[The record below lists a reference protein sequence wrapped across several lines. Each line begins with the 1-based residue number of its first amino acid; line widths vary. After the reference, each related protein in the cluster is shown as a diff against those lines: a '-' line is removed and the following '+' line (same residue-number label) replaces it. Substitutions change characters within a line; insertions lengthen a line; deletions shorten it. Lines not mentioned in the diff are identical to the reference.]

1 MARPVRKTR
10 KTRTTPATRKPRAPR
25 APAKTLPIA
34 VASPSEPATK
44 AATQAK
50 SAKPTK
56 PSQPATAKPDEKVR
70 TKLIRDSF
78 TMPREDF
85 DLIAQLKAR
94 ALDFKRP
101 TKKSELLRAGL
112 QALAAY
118 DDARLQSAL
127 QGLRVLK
134 TGRPKKKKH

>member
-1 MARPVRKTR
+1 MARPVR
-10 KTRTTPATRKPRAPR
+10 KTRTTPATRKPRTTR
-25 APAKTLPIA
+25 APAKALPVA
-34 VASPSEPATK
+34 VASPPEPSANAATPAK
-44 AATQAK
+44 AA
-50 SAKPTK
+50 KPSK